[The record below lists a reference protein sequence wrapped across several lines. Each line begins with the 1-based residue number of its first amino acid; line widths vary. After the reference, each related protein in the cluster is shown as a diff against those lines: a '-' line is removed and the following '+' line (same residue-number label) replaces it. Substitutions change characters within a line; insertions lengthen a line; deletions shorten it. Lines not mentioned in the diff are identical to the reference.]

1 MPLSITHPVFIKET
15 LTGILF
21 CLLIYGV
28 VFAFPLLGV
37 FVLLFLPLPVLFY
50 RLKLG
55 RNGGAIVAAASF
67 FVLVLMAKGLAFD
80 TLYFGVLLM
89 TGIFLGE
96 CLERHLN
103 IQKTMGLTTLIAVG
117 AIFIVFSAYILSQD
131 LTFSQ
136 MIKAYMNQSL
146 QIAEQISP
154 EIGMDKEVA
163 GKLVSSM
170 MIVLPGMFIVSFMTT
185 IWINI
190 LCIKRLLSRKG
201 IALKSIEGLNLYKTP
216 DKLIWAVIASGA
228 ALMVPLGPLKIIGIN
243 CLLILLLIYFFQG
256 IAVISF
262 FFQKKNTPVALK
274 VFCYFLIAVQ
284 AYVLIMVIGLGFL
297 DNWINFRKFTAIEK

>member
-15 LTGILF
+15 LTGTLL

-55 RNGGAIVAAASF
+55 RKGGSLVAAASF
-67 FVLVLMAKGLAFD
+67 LILVLMAKGVAFD

-103 IQKTMGLTTLIAVG
+103 IQKTMSLTALMAAG
-117 AIFIVFSAYILSQD
+117 SIFVVFSGYTLSQD
-131 LTFSQ
+131 QTFSE
-136 MIKAYMNQSL
+136 IGKAYMNQSL

-154 EIGMDKEVA
+154 EIGMDKDMA

-185 IWINI
+185 IWLNI
-190 LCIKRLLSRKG
+190 LLIKGLLKRKG
-201 IALKSIEGLNLYKTP
+201 VALKSIEGLNLYKTP
-216 DKLIWAVIASGA
+216 DRLVWGVIASGA
-228 ALMVPLGPLKIIGIN
+228 ALIVPLDPVKIIGIN
-243 CLLILLLIYFFQG
+243 CLIVLLLIYFFQG

-262 FFQKKNTPVALK
+262 FFQARNTPMALK
-274 VFCYFLIAVQ
+274 VFCYFLIAIQ
-284 AYVLIMVIGLGFL
+284 AYVLIMVIGLGFF
-297 DNWINFRKFTAIEK
+297 DNWINFRKFAVTGK